1 LPPYPT
7 GGIRLQHVIGI
18 YMDIQT
24 DTSRLRKGTLVRW
37 DGTKGFGFIRP
48 HDGGKDVFVHVSAL
62 PSGFTPDIGASLVFS
77 AGDDPRGRGQRVIK
91 AVAAGDAGRATA
103 QAAPEVRAKPAH
115 VRKERP
121 GGGAEGSRRH
131 VGRVHPARARSPS
144 DQTLKPLP
152 LNART
157 AMVAVLSLVCLVA
170 AATMAPL
177 TPLPFIAYPVFSSL
191 AFLMYASDKLRA
203 IRGNWR
209 IPESSLHLVEAAGG
223 WPGAY
228 IAQQMMRHKTVKTS
242 YQVTFW
248 LIVSLHVGF
257 WILWMASPE
266 TVLEQFQPIAD
277 QLSNSLTTRR

>member
-1 LPPYPT
+1 
-7 GGIRLQHVIGI
+7 
-18 YMDIQT
+18 MDIQT
-24 DTSRLRKGTLVRW
+24 DRNRLREGTLVRW
-37 DGTKGFGFIRP
+37 DGAKGFGFIRP
-48 HDGGKDVFVHVSAL
+48 NDGGKDVFVHVSAL
-62 PSGFTPDIGASLVFS
+62 PSGLTPGIGTSLVFS
-77 AGDDPRGRGQRVIK
+77 ASDDPRGRGQRVIK
-91 AVAAGDAGRATA
+91 AVAAGFSSRTA
-103 QAAPEVRAKPAH
+103 VQTALEVRAKPAH
-115 VRKERP
+115 VRKERAVV
-121 GGGAEGSRRH
+121 GAEGSRRH
-131 VGRVHPARARSPS
+131 VGRVHPTRARSTR

-152 LNART
+152 LNAQT

-177 TPLPFIAYPVFSSL
+177 TPLPFVAYPVFSSL
-191 AFLMYASDKLRA
+191 AFLMYARDKLRA
-203 IRGNWR
+203 IRGHWR

-248 LIVSLHVGF
+248 LIILLHVGF

-277 QLSNSLTTRR
+277 YLSDALTIDR

>member
-1 LPPYPT
+1 
-7 GGIRLQHVIGI
+7 
-18 YMDIQT
+18 MEIQT
-24 DTSRLRKGTLVRW
+24 DRNRLREGTLARW
-37 DGTKGFGFIRP
+37 DGAKGFGFIRP
-48 HDGGKDVFVHVSAL
+48 NDGGKDVFVHVSAL
-62 PSGFTPDIGASLVFS
+62 PAGLTPNIGTYLVFS
-77 AGDDPRGRGQRVIK
+77 ASDDPRGRGQRVIK
-91 AVAAGDAGRATA
+91 AVAAGDAGRAAA
-103 QAAPEVRAKPAH
+103 QAAPEVRTKPDH
-115 VRKERP
+115 FRKERA
-121 GGGAEGSRRH
+121 GGRVDGSRRH
-131 VGRVHPARARSPS
+131 VGRVLPSRARSTR

-152 LNART
+152 LNAQT
-157 AMVAVLSLVCLVA
+157 AMVALLALVCLVA

-191 AFLMYASDKLRA
+191 AFLMYARDKLRA

-248 LIVSLHVGF
+248 LIVVLHVGF
-257 WILWMASPE
+257 WSLWMVSPE

-277 QLSNSLTTRR
+277 HLSNYFTINR